1 MALTKRPGSS
11 VWQIDITFNGKR
23 IKRSTGTKDRAL
35 AQRVHDQFKADL
47 WRQKHLGIEKTRNVA
62 EVVLEYV
69 KTVEDQRDYGSKIRH
84 LIYWNDAIGNEPIDA
99 VTTDVLER
107 FVPKTT
113 VTPSGVRKPLSGASQ
128 NRYLSAISAVL
139 RFAVKRDWLAKSP
152 YIPKRAEA
160 PIRESYATKEQVEI
174 LLDNLNGWMRD
185 ISEFAYFT
193 GMRASEILTLEW
205 RYVNLRQGAVNLPGS
220 KAKSGHGRVIPLAD
234 RALDVLNRRKGLH
247 DKYVFLRK
255 KPDEDP
261 PLKKKTKKDED
272 KEEDRPAQQIDA
284 RAFARAVHAAGL
296 PPGFRFHD
304 LRHSWASRM
313 AAAGVPLLVLQ
324 KLGGWKTLS
333 MLNRYA
339 HFATEDLSKHVN
351 KIDDDD

>member
-1 MALTKRPGSS
+1 MALTKRPGSD
-11 VWQIDITFNGKR
+11 VWQIDVTFNGKR
-23 IKRSTGTKDRAL
+23 IKRSTGTKNRDL
-35 AQRVHDQFKADL
+35 AQHVHDKFKADL
-47 WRQKHLGIEKTRNVA
+47 WQRKHLGIEASRTVN
-62 EVVLEYV
+62 EVMLEYL
-69 KTVEDQRDYGSKIRH
+69 KTVLQQKDIDGKKNHIRH
-84 LIYWNDAIGNEPIDA
+84 WKNAIGTMAIDD
-99 VTTDVLER
+99 VTTDVLEQ

-113 VTPSGVRKPLSGASQ
+113 VTPSGVERPLSGAAQ
-128 NRYLSAISAVL
+128 NRYLSTISAAI
-139 RFAVKRDWLAKSP
+139 RFAVRRGWLVKAP
-152 YIPKRAEA
+152 YIPKRSEGA
-160 PIRESYATKEQVEI
+160 IRESFATKEQVER

-185 ISEFAYFT
+185 VSEFAYFT
-193 GMRASEILTLEW
+193 GMRASEILGLEW
-205 RYVNLRQGAVNLPGS
+205 RHVNLRQGVVNLPGS
-220 KAKSGHGRVIPLAD
+220 RSKSGHGRVIPLAD
-234 RALDVLNRRKGLH
+234 RAIDVLHRRKGLH
-247 DKYVFLRK
+247 DIYVFFRK

-261 PLKKKTKKDED
+261 PLKKKKKKDAE
-272 KEEDRPAQQIDA
+272 KDRPAQQIDA